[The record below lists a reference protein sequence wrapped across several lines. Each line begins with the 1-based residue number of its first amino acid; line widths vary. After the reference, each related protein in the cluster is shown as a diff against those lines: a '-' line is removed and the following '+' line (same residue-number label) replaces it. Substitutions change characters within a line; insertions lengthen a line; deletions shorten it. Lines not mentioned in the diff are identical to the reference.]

1 MWFPRVEL
9 YLQRR
14 ANWEEIQTSLEKMWY
29 DSPDSRDT
37 SWFDQTEKGLE
48 FPSKQKHP
56 PPEVQM
62 GEQVISNWGCEHILG
77 IQLLVEAEGLQSV
90 WGTMGALMTRR
101 LQKGL
106 HQAKPAK
113 SQE

>member
-29 DSPDSRDT
+29 DSPDGRDT
-37 SWFDQTEKGLE
+37 SWFGQTEAGLE

-56 PPEVQM
+56 PPEVSM
-62 GEQVISNWGCEHILG
+62 GEQVISNWGCEHISG
-77 IQLLVEAEGLQSV
+77 IQLLVEAEGLQGV
-90 WGTMGALMTRR
+90 WLPW
-101 LQKGL
+101 GL
-106 HQAKPAK
+106 
-113 SQE
+113 